1 MRLLTTGSAPR
12 ASESVWVKHGKT
24 IINHP
29 PVITIN
35 ICGMVTI
42 PNHGLYGIVLPALR
56 SYIGVRSRPR
66 ASNSLN
72 QFVEKSWLRGGE
84 GWKSPFKQNQIPSYN
99 GHLQGEEDKQS
110 LYIYIYSEQSTVQ
123 WIMDDVS
130 FIIVQMK
137 EPLGVSLIQ
146 YKFFNHRCHATSST
160 TTTASCK
167 TCSKL
172 LLSRTQGSMICG

>member
-1 MRLLTTGSAPR
+1 MWYGYHSQSWALWHCFTRITFIYWRKRPPKSKQLF
-12 ASESVWVKHGKT
+12 ESVRWK
-24 IINHP
+24 
-29 PVITIN
+29 
-35 ICGMVTI
+35 
-42 PNHGLYGIVLPALR
+42 VL
-56 SYIGVRSRPR
+56 I
-66 ASNSLN
+66 
-72 QFVEKSWLRGGE
+72 EGGE

-110 LYIYIYSEQSTVQ
+110 IYIYIEQSTVQ